1 MTLRKTRAAKP
12 PDPPRWRVA
21 ALVFAA
27 SLAGAPAAARAAQAP
42 WLAISDVHYGPGPSR
57 RPSRFGKDTNFSLL
71 LTMLAEARLVDPN
84 PPVVLLSG
92 DFLAHGLPDRDATPT
107 FVELAR
113 RFNETFPHAQF
124 LITLG
129 NNDSNCGDYQVP
141 IDGPFLAAIAN
152 AWEPLVNRRGAAP
165 DFAKRFAHDGGYVAR
180 LPLPGLRVV
189 VANDVVGSLRYGNS
203 CAGQVDAPA
212 EVIAGFRRD
221 LDAGKAGERTWVL
234 FHIPPGIDAY
244 STTYLAHHLGILP
257 FLKPSARESLDAA
270 ITDPRHGVTLAIA
283 GHTHKFGFRID
294 SNGNGHVPML
304 LVPSVSP
311 IFNNGPSFLTLDVA
325 SDATLNDATEWSY
338 VHRKWL
344 RLGDL
349 RALGVARFTVPELEA
364 LQGRLARDPA
374 LRATFSRLYSGGGP
388 PEIKP
393 SNWRSYWC
401 AVDNLSSTAYERC
414 TGQGGFSIITE
425 RGLLL
430 AGFVAAPLAG
440 LAGLFFFLRLRPKA
454 VRP

>member
-1 MTLRKTRAAKP
+1 MFRYLAL
-12 PDPPRWRVA
+12 
-21 ALVFAA
+21 LVFAA
-27 SLAGAPAAARAAQAP
+27 SLTGAPAAARDAQTP
-42 WLAISDVHYGPGPSR
+42 WLAISDIHYGPGPSR
-57 RPSRFGKDTNFSLL
+57 RPSHFGRDTNFSLL

-84 PPVVLLSG
+84 PPVVVLSG
-92 DFLAHGLPDRDATPT
+92 DFLAHGLPDRDATAT
-107 FVELAR
+107 MLELAQ

-129 NNDSNCGDYQVP
+129 NNDSNCGDYQAP
-141 IDGPFLAAIAN
+141 IDGPFLAAIAK

-180 LPLPGLRVV
+180 LPLPGLRAV
-189 VANDVVGSLRYGNS
+189 VANDVVASLRYGNA

-221 LDAGKAGERTWVL
+221 LDAGKPDERTWTL

-244 STTYLAHHLGILP
+244 STTYLAHRLGIVP
-257 FLKPSARESLDAA
+257 FLQPSARESLDAA
-270 ITDPRHGVTLAIA
+270 LADPRHHVTLAIA
-283 GHTHKFGFRID
+283 GHTHKFSFRID
-294 SNGNGHVPML
+294 GYGNGRVPML

-325 SDATLNDATEWSY
+325 SDTTLSNATEWTY
-338 VHRKWL
+338 VHRKWQ

-349 RALGVARFTVPELEA
+349 RTLGVARFTVPELEA

-374 LRATFSRLYSGGGP
+374 LRATFSRMYSGAGP
-388 PEIKP
+388 AEITP
-393 SNWRSYWC
+393 GNWRSYWC

-414 TGQGGFSIITE
+414 TGQGGFSIITD
-425 RGLLL
+425 RGLVL
-430 AGFVAAPLAG
+430 AGVLAALVAGCAG
-440 LAGLFFFLRLRPKA
+440 VFFFLYRRTRGA
-454 VRP
+454 RAG